1 MADAEEVVINT
12 GLLRDSLKCALC
24 LSLLSRPMQTP
35 CQHRFCEDCV
45 QLMWPPNG
53 LCPTCRERAPRR
65 SLRRDHLVR
74 SLLTDQAVRC
84 PNHHMG
90 CHWTGPEGTRPI
102 HERDCLARHVAELQT
117 NVDELER
124 GIAERDVRIVELT
137 EELDKHV
144 RVNAALRAEADAMK
158 EQAEL
163 DRAIIESL
171 RSLDMSS
178 SMRIKRNTLQY
189 DGVFVEVGVQTL
201 TSSPSA
207 HVAVSFLKRQA
218 GAVEVGAPESG
229 LVHRDTTEQTKAIDD
244 LKIAPGRDCVSSAEG
259 VLLQEVTLLTA
270 AEKGDI
276 ALVRDLVAH

>member
-1 MADAEEVVINT
+1 MADAEEVVFNT

-45 QLMWPPNG
+45 QLMWPANG

-90 CHWTGPEGTRPI
+90 CHWTGPEDRRPT
-102 HERDCLARHVAELQT
+102 HERDCLARQVAELQT

-144 RVNAALRAEADAMK
+144 RLNAALRAEADAMK

-171 RSLDMSS
+171 RSLDTSS

-189 DGVFVEVGVQTL
+189 DGVFVDVGVQTF

-229 LVHRDTTEQTKAIDD
+229 LVHRDTTEPSK
-244 LKIAPGRDCVSSAEG
+244 SN
-259 VLLQEVTLLTA
+259 
-270 AEKGDI
+270 
-276 ALVRDLVAH
+276 